1 MLISKETLIDA
12 VALGAGAATAKV
24 VQRKLIDQFLPGQSE
39 LTKNFITLGIGILTP
54 TIVRGRIAAAYGGG
68 MVAASV
74 AGLIDPVLTKAGLQG
89 VNDVM
94 MGEIAPS
101 NDTPMMGTTATIF
114 NSPVNDFTQGA
125 AGEMDF

>member
-24 VQRKLIDQFLPGQSE
+24 VQRKVIDQFLPGQSE
-39 LTKNFITLGIGILTP
+39 MTKNLITLGIGILAP
-54 TIVRGRIAAAYGGG
+54 TLVRGRIAAAYGGG

-74 AGLIDPVLTKAGLQG
+74 AGLIDPVLQKAGLQG

-94 MGEIAPS
+94 MGEIAPGT
-101 NDTPMMGTTATIF
+101 DMPLMGASTIF
-114 NSPVNDFTQGA
+114 NAPANDFTYSG
-125 AGEMDF
+125 AGEMDY